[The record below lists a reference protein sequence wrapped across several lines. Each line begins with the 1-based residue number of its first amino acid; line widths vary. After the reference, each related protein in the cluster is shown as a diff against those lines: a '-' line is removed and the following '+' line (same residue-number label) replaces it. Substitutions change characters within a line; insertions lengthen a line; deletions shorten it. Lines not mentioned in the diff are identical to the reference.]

1 MDRMICIAGPTASG
15 KTALSVA
22 LAKALGGEI
31 VSCDSMQVYRGMDI
45 GTAKPTLEE
54 RQGIAHHL
62 LDVADPGE
70 PFSVGKYVELADAAV
85 QDILRRGRLAIV
97 VGGTGLYMDSLILGR
112 RFAVPSTGQ
121 RAKLE
126 RLADERG
133 IDDILS
139 MLQKADPETA
149 ARLHPSDRKRIIR
162 AMEVF
167 LETGTPISRHDA
179 LSREQPPRYE
189 PLWLGIRF
197 ASRAELYAR
206 IERRVDEMLRQG
218 LLGEVEAL
226 LARGLDPNATA
237 LQAIGYKE
245 LVPVVRGETDLDTA
259 VALLKQSSRR
269 YAKRQL
275 TWFGKNE
282 RIRWLRAEEEILPQA
297 LSIVH
302 ASTDFDK

>member
-133 IDDILS
+133 IDEILS

>member
-133 IDDILS
+133 IDEILS

-179 LSREQPPRYE
+179 LSRQQPPRYE

>member
-62 LDVADPGE
+62 LDVADPSE

-133 IDDILS
+133 IDEILS